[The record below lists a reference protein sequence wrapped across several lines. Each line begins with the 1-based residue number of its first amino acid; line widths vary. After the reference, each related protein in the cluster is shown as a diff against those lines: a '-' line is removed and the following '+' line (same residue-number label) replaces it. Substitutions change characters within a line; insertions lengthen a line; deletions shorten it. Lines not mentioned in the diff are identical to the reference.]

1 VLWDST
7 VVEAY
12 GNERGLLGGIKVQNV
27 KTGEVSDVPVNGLF
41 FAIGHEPATKFL
53 DGQLELD
60 AAGYIVTA
68 PDSTATSVPG
78 VYAAGDVQDPKW
90 RQAITAAGSGVCGW
104 EWRESRGVGLGGLV
118 VRRREHDMGFGS
130 GKKGELA
137 SVWFQGV
144 SAAVF
149 PRVMMTMPVCLHG
162 GSAAVGF
169 TCCHALC

>member
-1 VLWDST
+1 MTLLLLLQVLWDSI

-27 KTGEVSDVPVNGLF
+27 KTQDVSDVPVSGLF

-53 DGQLELD
+53 DGQLALD

-90 RQAITAAGSGVCGW
+90 RQAITAAGSGACVLWG
-104 EWRESRGVGLGGLV
+104 RGRGGNWVGAPTPCILSAGARSCLV
-118 VRRREHDMGFGS
+118 VNHP
-130 GKKGELA
+130 
-137 SVWFQGV
+137 SVRLNLLHRV
-144 SAAVF
+144 AACVL
-149 PRVMMTMPVCLHG
+149 PHTLLRLHVGAG
-162 GSAAVGF
+162 G
-169 TCCHALC
+169 

>member
-1 VLWDST
+1 MKRRHSAHQSKPFLAAISVVIHLRTCVWWLQVLWDST
-7 VVEAY
+7 VIEAY
-12 GNERGLLGGIKVQNV
+12 GNERGLLGGMKVQNV

-68 PDSTATSVPG
+68 PDSTATSIPG

-104 EWRESRGVGLGGLV
+104 DWWGAGGWGVEYWCCEGV
-118 VRRREHDMGFGS
+118 SMTWGFGS
-130 GKKGELA
+130 GQKGSFA
-137 SVWFQGV
+137 SVWF
-144 SAAVF
+144 
-149 PRVMMTMPVCLHG
+149 
-162 GSAAVGF
+162 
-169 TCCHALC
+169 